1 MANHRQPQKLTAQH
15 QQQHNKALILSVIYA
30 HAAIS
35 RVEVARLTGL
45 SRATVSDL
53 TQKLI
58 DEGLVEESG
67 VLETRKRVGKRP
79 TLLAIVPDA
88 YHLIAVDVDSSR
100 VQAALLNLRGEVLAR
115 RTASTRDV
123 RGAALVALTVQLIQ
137 ALEAESDRPLLGL
150 GLSTPGI
157 IDPLTGVIYEAYN
170 LGWTNLPLKARLAE
184 HFTMPIY
191 LGNDSNCAALGEYYF
206 GERNP
211 HDLVTIILGNGVGSG
226 VVVGGKVVTGSGFSA
241 GEIGHMPINGLD
253 AVCACGRT
261 GCLETV
267 SSGRS
272 ILAAAQALAAEHPES
287 VLGQLAADGPLDAA
301 ALYQAATAGDPGV
314 IAVLEQAGHYLGM
327 VLATLICLLNPA
339 EIIFGGEFTALWD
352 WIEGPMGA
360 ALDAHVLPQ
369 FRKQTVIRVTTLGA
383 DWIVLGAAAAVLDGE
398 LNVWQYECQSTV
410 PVKEVVRPAPA

>member
-1 MANHRQPQKLTAQH
+1 
-15 QQQHNKALILSVIYA
+15 
-30 HAAIS
+30 
-35 RVEVARLTGL
+35 
-45 SRATVSDL
+45 
-53 TQKLI
+53 
-58 DEGLVEESG
+58 
-67 VLETRKRVGKRP
+67 
-79 TLLAIVPDA
+79 
-88 YHLIAVDVDSSR
+88 
-100 VQAALLNLRGEVLAR
+100 
-115 RTASTRDV
+115 
-123 RGAALVALTVQLIQ
+123 
-137 ALEAESDRPLLGL
+137 
-150 GLSTPGI
+150 
-157 IDPLTGVIYEAYN
+157 
-170 LGWTNLPLKARLAE
+170 
-184 HFTMPIY
+184 
-191 LGNDSNCAALGEYYF
+191 
-206 GERNP
+206 
-211 HDLVTIILGNGVGSG
+211 